1 MMQSQQIPMTFQR
14 YETKYMLSPIMA
26 RKLRKS
32 LLGHLQ
38 MDEYGLDTIC
48 SIYYDTPDH
57 QLIRRSL
64 EKPVYKEKLRLRSYG
79 PAKETSPIYVE
90 LKKKYE
96 GIVYKRRER
105 MILSEAVKITLNKT
119 TATVSGS
126 GAKADGSTITITE
139 KGVYVVSGTLE
150 DGQIIVDASD
160 SDKVQIVLDGVNIN
174 CETNAA
180 IYVREADKVFITLA
194 ENSSNTLG
202 GGNEYTQID
211 DNTVDGV
218 IFSKS
223 DLVCNGTG
231 SLTIEADYK
240 HGIVS
245 KDDLVI
251 TGGTYKITAADNGI
265 TAKDQ
270 LKILDGSFD
279 IDAANSAVKA
289 KNTDDTELG
298 NIYIAGG
305 VFTVKAEQDGF
316 HATGSIV
323 VDDGTI
329 TVNSGDDGFHA
340 ELDTVIHG
348 GTILVEKSNEGLEG
362 KRVVV
367 NGGDITINASDD
379 GINAANSGDDG
390 ANAIN
395 PGANAAGSGDDDSN
409 AASSNDDSS
418 AVVNSGDDGSISGAA
433 DGKKPP
439 QMPPDTEN
447 GSDMQPSQDF
457 DPENAP
463 SDGNAP
469 QMMQGGPGG
478 GGNSELY
485 IKIAGGTLTVSADG
499 DGLDSNGGLLVTGG
513 TTIVYGPT
521 SDGDSALDYDG
532 SAIVSGG
539 ILAAIGSAGM
549 VESFDEDSTQPVI
562 TYYCTETQS
571 ADTTITLT
579 DSDGSALFTVTPEKA
594 YASIVLTCPEIKLD
608 ATYTLAAGTDNEE
621 ITPTDIITTA
631 GTRSVK
637 TMSDPE
643 GGKMSNNSDNKG
655 TPPSKPNDTA
665 E

>member
-32 LLGHLQ
+32 LPGHLQ

-48 SIYYDTPDH
+48 SLYYDTPDH

-96 GIVYKRRER
+96 GIVYKCRER

-340 ELDTVIHG
+340 ELDTVIRG

-433 DGKKPP
+433 DGKEPS

-447 GSDMQPSQDF
+447 GSDM
-457 DPENAP
+457 
-463 SDGNAP
+463 
-469 QMMQGGPGG
+469 
-478 GGNSELY
+478 
-485 IKIAGGTLTVSADG
+485 
-499 DGLDSNGGLLVTGG
+499 
-513 TTIVYGPT
+513 
-521 SDGDSALDYDG
+521 
-532 SAIVSGG
+532 
-539 ILAAIGSAGM
+539 
-549 VESFDEDSTQPVI
+549 
-562 TYYCTETQS
+562 
-571 ADTTITLT
+571 
-579 DSDGSALFTVTPEKA
+579 
-594 YASIVLTCPEIKLD
+594 
-608 ATYTLAAGTDNEE
+608 
-621 ITPTDIITTA
+621 
-631 GTRSVK
+631 
-637 TMSDPE
+637 
-643 GGKMSNNSDNKG
+643 
-655 TPPSKPNDTA
+655 
-665 E
+665 